1 MTTLVR
7 HGCVAKY
14 NVFYF
19 SKHLAL
25 VSLLFL
31 YRLSVDPAYQV
42 LSQYMHRGCFQSSLK
57 ESRSLQA
64 VSNLMAVRDGK
75 RKQSKK
81 SGTSHS
87 YVPSPSSDTPSSSA
101 ASHHSCQQLLPQRVS
116 GNINIPIRRQIEWA
130 RAKKE
135 AIRLNSGPFRAKNVR
150 TAYRKK
156 VGKYNKQRTGRTV
169 L

>member
-1 MTTLVR
+1 MTTPVR

-14 NVFYF
+14 NVFHS
-19 SKHLAL
+19 SKHLTL
-25 VSLLFL
+25 VSLLYL
-31 YRLSVDPAYQV
+31 YWLSFDPALQV

-57 ESRSLQA
+57 EVRSFQA

-81 SGTSHS
+81 SGTSQS
-87 YVPSPSSDTPSSSA
+87 SAPSPSSDPPPSS
-101 ASHHSCQQLLPQRVS
+101 ASHHSSQQLPPQRVS

-135 AIRLNSGPFRAKNVR
+135 AIRLNSAPFRAKNVK

-156 VGKYNKQRTGRTV
+156 LGECSKERT
-169 L
+169 